1 MGNKKESFIDKYEFW
16 LDALVYLLFFGSIFL
31 WSYYANYMSLLWWL
45 GIAGTIILGLLIFF
59 EKQLNAWAD
68 KTLDEDD
75 QEDLK
80 GKEKK
85 SEQSVK
91 TVNVTSKKRK
101 EIKQPIINK
110 IPKKENSNSK
120 SIPSISK
127 IEESLFNNIPIKWIY
142 IFVPVIFILY
152 FIGSYNGN
160 NGSSNNTRY
169 SSSEKGII
177 EVCESF
183 SADLKLDFK
192 GSPSECYKFLNSY
205 KNSLNR
211 EVNNLLPVLALAISS
226 TNNSNM
232 LVLVNQA
239 KNSLRTDCKNK
250 TLNKS
255 HGREYLVKCMVD
267 MQLMPDNLIKF
278 IKITNS
284 HAQMKKARQ
293 IRIDTANRMISS
305 GLSLM
310 GGNTKK
316 SKTISPTPEIIPFE
330 DRRMQCTKTT
340 DMFYTCRAGSERTN
354 CFVGQPRCKNGM
366 KFSTPNNE
374 SMRIGRNNCRF
385 TSMGTFMCN

>member
-1 MGNKKESFIDKYEFW
+1 MN
-16 LDALVYLLFFGSIFL
+16 
-31 WSYYANYMSLLWWL
+31 
-45 GIAGTIILGLLIFF
+45 
-59 EKQLNAWAD
+59 
-68 KTLDEDD
+68 
-75 QEDLK
+75 
-80 GKEKK
+80 
-85 SEQSVK
+85 
-91 TVNVTSKKRK
+91 
-101 EIKQPIINK
+101 
-110 IPKKENSNSK
+110 
-120 SIPSISK
+120 
-127 IEESLFNNIPIKWIY
+127 KWIY
-142 IFVPVIFILY
+142 IFVSVIFILY

-232 LVLVNQA
+232 LVLANHA
-239 KNSLRTDCKNK
+239 KNSIRTDCKNK

-267 MQLMPDNLIKF
+267 MQMMPGNLIEF

-284 HAQMKKARQ
+284 HAQMQKARQ
-293 IRIDTANRMISS
+293 IRRDAANRMISS

-310 GGNTKK
+310 GGNKSYTPSTNSSSKGIVGATKV
-316 SKTISPTPEIIPFE
+316 
-330 DRRMQCTKTT
+330 CN
-340 DMFYTCRAGSERTN
+340 Y
-354 CFVGQPRCKNGM
+354 
-366 KFSTPNNE
+366 
-374 SMRIGRNNCRF
+374 RNNYAI
-385 TSMGTFMCN
+385 TVSKGTRCPTTVNKSIFGTTKVCINNRGDKAVTVGSGKMCPVGYRKR